1 MEIRPVSETAYLM
14 PYIPEEELTSAE
26 NDLLASLGR
35 AGVAL
40 TPGAVIALLMA
51 RLNDVDGQIDGM
63 MKEIETN
70 TARSEAVQRT
80 VQGLQN
86 LKAAMAAEQ
95 GDPSEMVDIDG
106 DGDGNP
112 PVIVNFEGRDYTV
125 RELVDALEL
134 NEELPYGGEHDDTL
148 TGAAVDALIQ
158 SLSSKA
164 RSMNSN
170 NEVLMV
176 QMQSAMQQR
185 TQAVTMSTN
194 CIKSLNDAESSVV
207 ANIGR

>member
-1 MEIRPVSETAYLM
+1 MGGIR
-14 PYIPEEELTSAE
+14 EEELGPE
-26 NDLLASLGR
+26 EQDLLASLGR

-40 TPGAVIALLMA
+40 TPGAIIALLMT

-86 LKAAMAAEQ
+86 LKTAMAAEN
-95 GDPSEMVDIDG
+95 GDPNEQVDIDG
-106 DGDGNP
+106 DGSAGS
-112 PVIVNFEGRDYTV
+112 VVVVNFEGRDYTV
-125 RELVDALEL
+125 RELVSALEL
-134 NEELPYGGEHDDTL
+134 NEELPYGGDNGDTL
-148 TGAAVDALIQ
+148 TGSAVDALIQ
-158 SLSSKA
+158 SLSSRA

-194 CIKSLNDAESSVV
+194 CIKSLNDAASGVV